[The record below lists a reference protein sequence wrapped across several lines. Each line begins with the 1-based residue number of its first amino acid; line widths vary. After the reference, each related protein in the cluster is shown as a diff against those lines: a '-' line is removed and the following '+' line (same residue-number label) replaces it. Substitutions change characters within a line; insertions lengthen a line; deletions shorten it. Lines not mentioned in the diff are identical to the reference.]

1 MSRVSQPLSFE
12 YILLGYL
19 YEQPMHGYDLYRLL
33 NTDPSMNQIWSVK
46 QAMLYAMLD
55 KLEELGFLRSE
66 MLNQGSYPV
75 RKQFS
80 ITESGAAAFREW
92 VSQPVDHPREVR
104 QEFMARL
111 YFAFRL
117 GRQDARL
124 LLSRQQQVC
133 MHWLDLHKQH
143 AAELDEDPFGVILID
158 FKQAQ
163 MESILGWVIYCL
175 RSLPE

>member
-12 YILLGYL
+12 YILLGYI

-55 KLEELGFLRSE
+55 KLEEMGYLHSE

-80 ITESGAAAFREW
+80 ITESGSAAFREW
-92 VSQPVDHPREVR
+92 VGQPVDHPREIR

-111 YFAFRL
+111 YFSFRL
-117 GRQDARL
+117 GRQEARL
-124 LLSRQQQVC
+124 LLARQQQVC
-133 MHWLDLHKQH
+133 MQWMELHSQH
-143 AAELDEDPFGVILID
+143 AAELDDDPFSVILID
-158 FKQAQ
+158 YKQAQ
-163 MESILGWVIYCL
+163 MESILDWVNYCL
-175 RSLPE
+175 GSIAA